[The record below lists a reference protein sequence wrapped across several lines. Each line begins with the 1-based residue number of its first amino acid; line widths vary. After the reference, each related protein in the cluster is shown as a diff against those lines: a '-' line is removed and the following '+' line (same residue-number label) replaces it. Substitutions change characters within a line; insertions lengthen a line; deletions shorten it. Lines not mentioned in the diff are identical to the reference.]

1 MTTFFVHLCPCLHQY
16 KWNCDDPFQ
25 LLLCL
30 SVLLLAIEAMKK
42 AYQEELSRELSKT
55 RSLQQ
60 GPESLRKQ
68 HQ

>member
-1 MTTFFVHLCPCLHQY
+1 MT
-16 KWNCDDPFQ
+16 PFQ
-25 LLLCL
+25 LVLCL